1 MTQKIFRSICL
12 ACLAVFLSSLVLI
25 MGALYG
31 YFSRTQLRQL
41 QVETALAAQGV
52 SRDGADYFDR
62 LDVSGLRFTWIA
74 ADGSVLYDS
83 ASDSS
88 AMENHLEREE
98 IQQALSTGTGTS
110 TRYSSTLLERLLYA
124 AQRLPDGTVL
134 RLASSQYSV
143 VTITLGTLQPIL
155 LVAVIAVVLALVL
168 ASRLSKRLVRPLN
181 ELDLDDPLSN
191 DCADELAP
199 LLRRIDSQQRQLRA
213 QQSQLRQRR
222 EEFAA
227 VTNNMSEG
235 LLLLSA
241 KGAVLSINPAAAR
254 LLGTD
259 KDCVGQDLLSVNR
272 SLELQNLIAQA
283 RAGRRAEAVLPLSA
297 GSYQID
303 ANPVVSDGAVSGVA
317 VLMFDVTERES
328 AEQMRREFTANV
340 SHELKTPLHSISGCA
355 ELLLNG
361 MVKSEDVERF
371 SRQIYTEAQRMI
383 TLVDDIIRLSR
394 LDEGAEGMQWETV
407 DLFSLA
413 EDTVRRLSST
423 AQAADVSLTLTG
435 EDVSIRG
442 IPQLLEGI
450 VYNLCDNAIK
460 YNRPGG
466 SVTVN
471 VRRVPGYVQLSVADT
486 GIGIPPEHQGRVFER
501 FYRVDKSHSK
511 EVGGTGLG
519 LSIVKHA
526 ARIHNAQLDL
536 RSTPGEGTT
545 ITVRFPLS

>member
-1 MTQKIFRSICL
+1 MTQKIFRPICL

-222 EEFAA
+222 EEFTA

-283 RAGRRAEAVLPLSA
+283 RAGRRAEAVLPLAA

-423 AQAADVSLTLTG
+423 AQGADVSLTLTG

>member
-222 EEFAA
+222 EEFTA

-423 AQAADVSLTLTG
+423 AQGADVSLTLTG
-435 EDVSIRG
+435 EGVSIRG

>member
-12 ACLAVFLSSLVLI
+12 ACRAVFLSSLVLI

-222 EEFAA
+222 EEFTA

-283 RAGRRAEAVLPLSA
+283 RAGRRAEAVLPLAA

-423 AQAADVSLTLTG
+423 AQGADVSLTLTG

>member
-283 RAGRRAEAVLPLSA
+283 RAGRRAEAVLPLAA

-423 AQAADVSLTLTG
+423 AQGADVSLTLTG

>member
-222 EEFAA
+222 EEFTA

-283 RAGRRAEAVLPLSA
+283 RAGRRAEAVLPLAA

-423 AQAADVSLTLTG
+423 AQGADVSLTLTG

-466 SVTVN
+466 SVRIHV
-471 VRRVPGYVQLSVADT
+471 YVQLSVADT

>member
-222 EEFAA
+222 EEFTA

-283 RAGRRAEAVLPLSA
+283 RAGRRAEAVLPLAA

-423 AQAADVSLTLTG
+423 AQGADVSLTLTG

-536 RSTPGEGTT
+536 RSTPGEGTP

>member
-31 YFSRTQLRQL
+31 YFSRAQLRQL

-435 EDVSIRG
+435 EGVSIRG

-471 VRRVPGYVQLSVADT
+471 VRRTPGWAQLSVADT

>member
-222 EEFAA
+222 EEFTA

-283 RAGRRAEAVLPLSA
+283 RAGRRAEAVLPLAA

-423 AQAADVSLTLTG
+423 AQGADVSLTLTG

>member
-423 AQAADVSLTLTG
+423 AQGADVSLTLTG